1 MSWSN
6 LFFPMFCSK
15 IKKKKERI
23 EKDKAKEE
31 SVWLKQFAVQA
42 GGKFNLVSNR
52 ARVQANAKS

>member
-6 LFFPMFCSK
+6 LCFPMFCSK
-15 IKKKKERI
+15 IKKKKRI

-31 SVWLKQFAVQA
+31 SVWLEQFAVQA